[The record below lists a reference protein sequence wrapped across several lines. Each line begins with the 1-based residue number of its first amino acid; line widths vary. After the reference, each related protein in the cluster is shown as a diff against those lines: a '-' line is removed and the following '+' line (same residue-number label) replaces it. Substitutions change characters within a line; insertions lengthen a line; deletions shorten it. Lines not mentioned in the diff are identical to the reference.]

1 MKIQSRLQYFF
12 LTLACFIA
20 GTGLVYILDTL
31 LRPEEPS
38 RYNTYLQVI
47 IIAGTLLFLTFTPK
61 GLAPFSN
68 KARFYGSAT
77 ASLVSGVVFYLCTGN
92 NLTGAVAM
100 ALASMAILSTGIL
113 VLRSKSK

>member
-12 LTLACFIA
+12 LTLACFVA

-61 GLAPFSN
+61 GLHPLSTN
-68 KARFYGSAT
+68 SRLYGSVA
-77 ASLVSGVVFYLCTGN
+77 ASIVSGLVFYLTSGN
-92 NLTGAVAM
+92 NLTGSLAM
-100 ALASMAILSTGIL
+100 ALASMVILSTGIL
-113 VLRSKSK
+113 MLKSKSK